1 MGMGKAVVTT
11 KPSGGGKVRF
21 LPDVTGGNVFLA
33 QEIIRKKR
41 DGQALSEEEI
51 RFFINGVR
59 DSTVSEGQIA
69 ALAMTIFFNDMSM
82 SERVALTMAMRDSG
96 TVLDWKN
103 LNLNGPVV
111 DKHSTGGVGDV
122 TSLMLGPM
130 VAACGGYVPMISGR
144 GLGHTGGTLDKL
156 EAIPGFDIFPDDS
169 RFRDIIKEV
178 GVAIIGQTSSLA
190 PADKRFYATR
200 DITATVDSIPLITA
214 SILAKKLAE
223 GLDALVMDV
232 KVGSGAF
239 MPTYPLSQDLAQAIV
254 DVANGAGVRT
264 TALLTDMNQVLASSA
279 GNAVEVREAVR
290 FLTGDYRNP
299 RLSEVTM
306 ALCVEMLI
314 SGQLA
319 RDENDAHTKLQAVL
333 DNGKAAE
340 VFGRMVAA
348 QKGPT
353 DFIERYDHYLP
364 GAMLSKAVYADHD
377 GYVSEMDTRA
387 LGMAVV
393 AMGGGR
399 RQASDSI
406 DYSVGF
412 TEMVRL
418 GERVDSERPLAVI
431 HAKNEASWREAA
443 KAVKAA
449 VKTGENSPQATPV
462 VYRRI
467 SE

>member
-1 MGMGKAVVTT
+1 M
-11 KPSGGGKVRF
+11 F
-21 LPDVTGGNVFLA
+21 LP

-41 DGQALSEEEI
+41 DGHALTDAEI

-59 DSTVSEGQIA
+59 DNSVSEGQIA
-69 ALAMTIFFNDMSM
+69 ALAMTIYFHDMTLP
-82 SERVALTMAMRDSG
+82 ERVALTMAMRDSG
-96 TVLDWKN
+96 TVLNWKS

-130 VAACGGYVPMISGR
+130 VAACGGYIPMISGR

-156 EAIPGFDIFPDDS
+156 EAIPGFDIFPSDD
-169 RFRDIIKEV
+169 RFRDIIKQV

-239 MPTYPLSQDLAQAIV
+239 MPTYEASEDLAQSIV
-254 DVANGAGVRT
+254 GVANGAGCQT

-279 GNAVEVREAVR
+279 GNALEVREAVR
-290 FLTGDYRNP
+290 FLTGEQRNP
-299 RLSEVTM
+299 RLLEVTL
-306 ALCVEMLI
+306 ALCSEMLI
-314 SGQLA
+314 SGKLAADDKEARQQLM
-319 RDENDAHTKLQAVL
+319 KVL

-340 VFGRMVAA
+340 IFARMVAA
-348 QKGPT
+348 QNGPA
-353 DFIERYDHYLP
+353 DFVERYDTYLP
-364 GAMLSKAVYADHD
+364 APMLSKAVYADRP
-377 GYVSEMDTRA
+377 GIVSSMDTRA
-387 LGMAVV
+387 LGLAVV

-399 RQASDSI
+399 QRASDSI
-406 DYSVGF
+406 DYSVGLS
-412 TEMVRL
+412 EMITL
-418 GERVDSERPLAVI
+418 GERADAQRPLAII
-431 HAKNEASWREAA
+431 HASNEAQWQQAA
-443 KAVKAA
+443 AAVKAA
-449 VKTGENSPQATPV
+449 LVLGEAAPAATPV
-462 VYRRI
+462 VYRRV
-467 SE
+467 SDVS

>member
-1 MGMGKAVVTT
+1 M
-11 KPSGGGKVRF
+11 F
-21 LPDVTGGNVFLA
+21 LP

-41 DGQALSEEEI
+41 DGQPLSDAEI

-59 DSTVSEGQIA
+59 DNSVSEGQIA
-69 ALAMTIFFNDMSM
+69 ALAMTIYFHDMNLQ
-82 SERVALTMAMRDSG
+82 ERVALTMAMRDSG
-96 TVLDWKN
+96 TVLNWQS
-103 LNLNGPVV
+103 LNLNGPIV

-156 EAIPGFDIFPDDS
+156 EAIPGFDIFPSDD
-169 RFRDIIKEV
+169 RFRQIIKEV
-178 GVAIIGQTSSLA
+178 GVAIIGQTNSLA

-239 MPTYPLSQDLAQAIV
+239 MPTFEASEQLAQAIV
-254 DVANGAGVRT
+254 GVANGAGCKT
-264 TALLTDMNQVLASSA
+264 TALLTDMNQVLASAA
-279 GNAVEVREAVR
+279 GNALEVREAVQ
-290 FLTGDYRNP
+290 FLTGEVRNP
-299 RLSEVTM
+299 RLLEVTM
-306 ALCVEMLI
+306 ALCAEMLI
-314 SGQLA
+314 SGKLA
-319 RDENDAHTKLQAVL
+319 ANDSEARQKLQQVL

-340 VFGRMVAA
+340 VFARMVAA
-348 QKGPT
+348 QSGPT
-353 DFIERYDHYLP
+353 DFIERMDSYLP
-364 GAMLSKAVYADHD
+364 APTLSKAVYADAP
-377 GYVSEMDTRA
+377 GVVSAMDTRA

-393 AMGGGR
+393 ALGGGR
-399 RQASDSI
+399 QRASDSI
-406 DYSVGF
+406 DYSVGLSDMI
-412 TEMVRL
+412 TL
-418 GERVDSERPLAVI
+418 GEQVDTQRPLAIV
-431 HAKNEASWREAA
+431 HASSEAQWQQAA
-443 KAVKAA
+443 AAVKAA
-449 VKTGENSPQATPV
+449 ITLSDRAPQATPV

>member
-1 MGMGKAVVTT
+1 M
-11 KPSGGGKVRF
+11 F
-21 LPDVTGGNVFLA
+21 LP

-41 DGQALSEEEI
+41 DGLTLNDEEI

-59 DSTVSEGQIA
+59 DNTVSEGQIA
-69 ALAMTIFFNDMSM
+69 ALAMTIWFHDMSLP
-82 SERVALTMAMRDSG
+82 ERVALTMAMRDSG
-96 TVLDWKN
+96 TVLNWQS
-103 LNLNGPVV
+103 LQLNGPIV

-130 VAACGGYVPMISGR
+130 IAACGGYVPMISGR

-156 EAIPGFDIFPDDS
+156 EAIPGFDIFPEDDA
-169 RFRDIIKEV
+169 FRRIIKEV

-239 MPTYPLSQDLAQAIV
+239 MPTFEQSELLAQAIV
-254 DVANGAGVRT
+254 GVANGAGCKT

-279 GNAVEVREAVR
+279 GNALEVREAVQ
-290 FLTGDYRNP
+290 FLTGEYRNP
-299 RLSEVTM
+299 RLLEVTM
-306 ALCVEMLI
+306 ALCSEMLL
-314 SGQLA
+314 SAGLA
-319 RDENDAHTKLQAVL
+319 SDDADARAKLQQVL

-340 VFGRMVAA
+340 VFARMVAA
-348 QKGPT
+348 QKGPI
-353 DFIERYDHYLP
+353 DFIDKLDSYLP
-364 GAMLSKAVYADHD
+364 APMLSKAVYADRP
-377 GYVSEMDTRA
+377 GIVSAMDTRA

-399 RQASDSI
+399 RRATDSI
-406 DYSVGF
+406 DYSVGLSD
-412 TEMVRL
+412 MAQL
-418 GERVDSERPLAVI
+418 GDHIDAHRPLAVI
-431 HAKNEASWREAA
+431 HAASESGWQEAA
-443 KAVKAA
+443 HALKSAIKLSDSAPA
-449 VKTGENSPQATPV
+449 TTPV
-462 VYRRI
+462 IYRRI
-467 SE
+467 SA

>member
-1 MGMGKAVVTT
+1 M
-11 KPSGGGKVRF
+11 F
-21 LPDVTGGNVFLA
+21 LP

-41 DGQALSEEEI
+41 DGHALTEEEI

-59 DSTVSEGQIA
+59 DNTVSEGQIA
-69 ALAMTIFFNDMSM
+69 ALAMTIYFHDMTLP
-82 SERVALTMAMRDSG
+82 ERVALTMAMRDSG
-96 TVLDWKN
+96 TVLNWKS

-156 EAIPGFDIFPDDS
+156 EAIPGFDIFPSDD
-169 RFRDIIKEV
+169 RFREIIKQV

-239 MPTYPLSQDLAQAIV
+239 MPTYEASESLAQSIV
-254 DVANGAGVRT
+254 GVANGAGCQT

-279 GNAVEVREAVR
+279 GNALEVREAVR
-290 FLTGDYRNP
+290 FLTGEERNP
-299 RLSEVTM
+299 RLLEVTL
-306 ALCVEMLI
+306 ALCSEMLV
-314 SGQLA
+314 SGKLA
-319 RDENDAHTKLQAVL
+319 ASDTEARQKLMTVL

-348 QKGPT
+348 QQGPA
-353 DFIERYDHYLP
+353 DFVERYAAYLP
-364 GAMLSKAVYADHD
+364 APMLSKPVYADQP
-377 GYVSEMDTRA
+377 GIVSSMDTRA
-387 LGMAVV
+387 LGLAVV

-399 RQASDSI
+399 QRASDSI
-406 DYSVGF
+406 DYSVGLSDMI
-412 TEMVRL
+412 TL
-418 GERVDSERPLAVI
+418 GERADAQRPLAII
-431 HAKNEASWREAA
+431 HASSEDKWQQAA
-443 KAVKAA
+443 AAVKAA
-449 VKTGENSPQATPV
+449 LVLGNSAPAETPV
-462 VYRRI
+462 VYRRVSDI
-467 SE
+467 S